1 MDQDKMVKSMR
12 KVADKIISEN
22 GQLNL
27 CMLVVDEDMD
37 TFTLFV
43 SAKWLDDI
51 DIYEG
56 TRIIVKYIFEAEERD
71 IINQISKVKLIRS
84 TDPGVLF
91 INNFYNVKNSIVRV
105 NNCRLNNVLIPK
117 AILFEASI
125 LEND

>member
-12 KVADKIISEN
+12 KVADKITSEN

-56 TRIIVKYIFEAEERD
+56 TRFIVKYIFEAEEGD

-91 INNFYNVKNSIVRV
+91 INNFYNIKNSIVRV